1 MQGQGRANC
10 SVSGNQV
17 MSFYLFI
24 YFLCDLAAG
33 CRQPLLNFKEAGCS
47 WTYCL
52 VFYFRKKI
60 VYAFFICHSI
70 SLQIRSRMKQTILL
84 LSFVALKALL
94 CFSNH
99 SNSLLTLK
107 WFHNE
112 IQSSLS
118 VFFQLHLIN
127 PQITLEI
134 FFSLLKVRNEQ
145 SCWLLIFYL

>member
-1 MQGQGRANC
+1 MQGQGRANY
-10 SVSGNQV
+10 SVSGNQI

-33 CRQPLLNFKEAGCS
+33 CRQPSLNFKEASCS

-52 VFYFRKKI
+52 VFYFRKKDKNPPQQI

-70 SLQIRSRMKQTILL
+70 SLQIRSQMKQTIPL

-107 WFHNE
+107 LFHNE
-112 IQSSLS
+112 TQSPLS

-127 PQITLEI
+127 PQTKLGI
-134 FFSLLKVRNEQ
+134 FFP
-145 SCWLLIFYL
+145 F